1 MLDRTRGARTAP
13 ALARGIFEPAAV
25 ATTVGRDD
33 DGSLDEDEAAVE
45 DVAVAVAAA
54 R

>member
-13 ALARGIFEPAAV
+13 PLARGIFEPAVV
-25 ATTVGRDD
+25 ATVGRDD
-33 DGSLDEDEAAVE
+33 DSLDEVKVEAAVE
-45 DVAVAVAAA
+45 EVVPAA